1 MNYTKLYNQ
10 YLDEAKSRGYF
21 KSRMLG
27 RKAFNAKLES
37 DVRYGKTPEESIETM
52 VDTRGRQIDAWQ
64 RLYDWAMEHGAKEK
78 VGKIGK
84 IEERNLVYGSYDAIM
99 DRFGDYVNAYYDKLM
114 AEPGMTSTDAEAK
127 ISSDIFGSK

>member
-27 RKAFNAKLES
+27 RKAFTAKLES

-64 RLYDWAMEHGAKEK
+64 RLYDWAMEHGAREK

-99 DRFGDYVNAYYDKLM
+99 DKFGDYVNAYYDELM
-114 AEPGMTSTDAEAK
+114 KEAGMTSERAGK
-127 ISSDIFGSK
+127 IISSDIFGSL

>member
-1 MNYTKLYNQ
+1 MNYTNLYRQ

-21 KSRMLG
+21 KSRMLD
-27 RKAFNAKLES
+27 RKAFTAKLES
-37 DVRYGKTPEESIETM
+37 DVMYGKTPEESIETM

-84 IEERNLVYGSYDAIM
+84 IEERNLIYGGYDAIM
-99 DRFGDYVNAYYDKLM
+99 DKFGDYVSAYYDERMKE
-114 AEPGMTSTDAEAK
+114 AGMTSTQAAAD
-127 ISSDIFGSK
+127 ISSDIFGSN

>member
-1 MNYTKLYNQ
+1 MNYTNLYKQ

-21 KSRMLG
+21 KSRMVG
-27 RKAFNAKLES
+27 RKAFTAKLEA
-37 DVRYGKTPEESIETM
+37 DVKYGRTPEASIARM

-99 DRFGDYVNAYYDKLM
+99 DRFGDYVNAYYDELM
-114 AEPGMTSTDAEAK
+114 ERPGMTSTEAEAK
-127 ISSDIFGSK
+127 ISSDIFGSE